1 MIRGIKKE
9 QIIIDFMENTNI
21 FNYAKEYGIFEVID
35 SFLLFTYEGFFND
48 EEVGEIIDL
57 LEKELKNKN
66 TIADNMSKG
75 LKNYVTITL
84 IEDFSQNKIWSYNE
98 NLIWSIQEYLSS
110 CEPTKEDI
118 QYLKDMNLLE
128 LLEDEE
134 YE

>member
-57 LEKELKNKN
+57 LEKE
-66 TIADNMSKG
+66 AM
-75 LKNYVTITL
+75 
-84 IEDFSQNKIWSYNE
+84 
-98 NLIWSIQEYLSS
+98 
-110 CEPTKEDI
+110 
-118 QYLKDMNLLE
+118 QYE
-128 LLEDEE
+128 
-134 YE
+134 